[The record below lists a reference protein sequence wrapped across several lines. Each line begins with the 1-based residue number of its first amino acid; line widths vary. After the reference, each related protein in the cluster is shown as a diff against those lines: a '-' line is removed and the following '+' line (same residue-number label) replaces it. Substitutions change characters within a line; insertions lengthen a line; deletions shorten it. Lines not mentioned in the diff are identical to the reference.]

1 MSLRFDAVL
10 LDRIRGCLIGGAV
23 GDALGAPVEFM
34 SLREITALVGERGV
48 RDYLPVSFD
57 GISGTGLITDDT
69 QMTLFT
75 VEGLIRLEARATVKG
90 IGPATAVLQ
99 RAYWRWFDTQ
109 VNPGP
114 IDGVDDGG
122 LIREQWLYSR
132 RAPGNTCLSALSATR
147 AFDPFLPHGKGFDA
161 IDYASLNNSK
171 GCGTVMRAAPL
182 GFLSSEEL
190 AWEVSCQAAGYT
202 HGHPTG
208 QHAAGALSV
217 LIWHLVRGATVWD
230 AVAMT
235 IRYVQNVP
243 RTSETQAA
251 LEAALRASVTG
262 PPCAQMV
269 ESLGGGWIAEEALA
283 IAVYAALA
291 YPEATT
297 VRDAL
302 ALAVTHSGDSDSTG
316 SICGNI
322 LGAAHGFTAIPADL
336 IFRVEGRTTIL
347 QLAEDLWLELAAG
360 TSPPLLI
367 IKTDGSLLPGS
378 SEPSLHDLDEWWD
391 RYPGA

>member
-122 LIREQWLYSR
+122 LIREQWLYS
-132 RAPGNTCLSALSATR
+132 
-147 AFDPFLPHGKGFDA
+147 
-161 IDYASLNNSK
+161 
-171 GCGTVMRAAPL
+171 
-182 GFLSSEEL
+182 
-190 AWEVSCQAAGYT
+190 VSYT
-202 HGHPTG
+202 HLTLPTNRE
-208 QHAAGALSV
+208 V
-217 LIWHLVRGATVWD
+217 
-230 AVAMT
+230 
-235 IRYVQNVP
+235 
-243 RTSETQAA
+243 
-251 LEAALRASVTG
+251 
-262 PPCAQMV
+262 
-269 ESLGGGWIAEEALA
+269 
-283 IAVYAALA
+283 
-291 YPEATT
+291 
-297 VRDAL
+297 
-302 ALAVTHSGDSDSTG
+302 
-316 SICGNI
+316 
-322 LGAAHGFTAIPADL
+322 
-336 IFRVEGRTTIL
+336 
-347 QLAEDLWLELAAG
+347 
-360 TSPPLLI
+360 
-367 IKTDGSLLPGS
+367 
-378 SEPSLHDLDEWWD
+378 
-391 RYPGA
+391 